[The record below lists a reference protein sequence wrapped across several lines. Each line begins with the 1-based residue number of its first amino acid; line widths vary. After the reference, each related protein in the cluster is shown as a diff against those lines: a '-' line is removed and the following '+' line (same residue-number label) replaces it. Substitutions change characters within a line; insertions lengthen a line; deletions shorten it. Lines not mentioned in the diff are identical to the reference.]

1 MKRVEI
7 WRVKH
12 GFPEEWITR
21 RNGGNCMPEIAIIDY
36 GVGNL
41 RSVMRGLEKAGARPR
56 ITADKED
63 IASADGIV
71 LPGVGAF
78 REGMEML
85 GDLRPVVRESVGKVP
100 LLGICLGMQMLMEW
114 SEERGIHRGLG
125 LIPGIVTRFPH
136 HSGKKVPHMGWN
148 TLQIAQSDPLLVGLR
163 SPAYVYFVH
172 SYYVS
177 TLTPYTLATTEYISS
192 FASCIGKE
200 QVYGVQFHPE
210 KSGATG
216 LLILKNFIDLC
227 S

>member
-1 MKRVEI
+1 
-7 WRVKH
+7 
-12 GFPEEWITR
+12 
-21 RNGGNCMPEIAIIDY
+21 MPDIAIIDY

-41 RSVMRGLEKAGARPR
+41 RSVMRGLEKAGARTH
-56 ITADKED
+56 ITADMQE

-85 GDLRPVVRESVGKVP
+85 GALQPVVKESAQQVP

-114 SEERGIHRGLG
+114 SEERGMHRGLG
-125 LIPGIVTRFPH
+125 LIPGIVTRFAMQP
-136 HSGKKVPHMGWN
+136 GKKVPHMGWN
-148 TLQIAQSDPLLVGLR
+148 SLQIERLDPLLAGLR
-163 SPAYVYFVH
+163 SEEYVYFVH

-177 TLTPYTLATTEYISS
+177 TLTPFVLGKTEYICP
-192 FASCIGKE
+192 FASCIGKN

-216 LLILKNFIDLC
+216 LAILRNFIDLC
-227 S
+227 SG

>member
-1 MKRVEI
+1 
-7 WRVKH
+7 
-12 GFPEEWITR
+12 
-21 RNGGNCMPEIAIIDY
+21 MPDIAIIDY

-41 RSVMRGLEKAGARPR
+41 RSVMRGLEKAGARPH
-56 ITADKED
+56 ITADISE

-85 GDLRPVVRESVGKVP
+85 GALQPVVRESARRVP

-125 LIPGIVTRFPH
+125 LIPGIVTRFGTHP
-136 HSGKKVPHMGWN
+136 GKKVPHMGWN
-148 TLQIAQSDPLLVGLR
+148 TLRIEQQNSLLAGLR
-163 SPAYVYFVH
+163 SQEYVYFDH

-177 TLTPYTLATTEYISS
+177 TLTPFLLATTDYICP
-192 FASCIGKE
+192 FASCIGKD

-210 KSGATG
+210 KSGQTG
-216 LLILKNFIDLC
+216 LVILKNFIGLC
-227 S
+227 SG